1 MEQLSHITK
10 TSYRNYS
17 TLKKMTC
24 RLYKRISPIFGV
36 INFLMAIKSSQ
47 GRIVWSQLLL
57 KAWFYL
63 KSVTG
68 GIWGCRRRWKPTL
81 VHLIYFTS

>member
-24 RLYKRISPIFGV
+24 RLYKRISPY
-36 INFLMAIKSSQ
+36 L
-47 GRIVWSQLLL
+47 VW
-57 KAWFYL
+57 
-63 KSVTG
+63 
-68 GIWGCRRRWKPTL
+68 
-81 VHLIYFTS
+81 